1 MQPREFGE
9 ISTRES
15 EKERGDV

>member
-1 MQPREFGE
+1 M

-15 EKERGDV
+15 EPNENVDI